1 MEIDIHFKSYL
12 VDIIKDDSLVEFIPE
27 IAATF
32 QTKTLKRNY
41 YLVKQG
47 NICEYFCY
55 LHKGVLQ
62 HTIEVNE
69 EEKTTYLALKN
80 SSTSSLKSFLNNTP
94 SNKSIRALSDCELKV
109 IDNNDFQRLMKNNSA
124 FHRFYY
130 NLLENQIF
138 KIDDYRVDLLTNSPE
153 QRYAKLLKQEP
164 DLLQKVPVKYLASFL
179 GISSRHM
186 SRIRKNIK

>member
-1 MEIDIHFKSYL
+1 MEIDISFKSYL
-12 VDIIKDDSLVEFIPE
+12 IDIIKDDSLLECIPE
-27 IAATF
+27 IVASFETRV
-32 QTKTLKRNY
+32 LKKNY
-41 YLVKQG
+41 YLVKQ
-47 NICEYFCY
+47 NNTCEYFCY

-62 HTIEVNE
+62 HTIEVEN

-94 SNKSIRALSDCELKV
+94 SNKSIRALSECELKV
-109 IDNNDFQRLMKNNSA
+109 IKIDSFKYLMENNKA
-124 FHRFYY
+124 FHKFYY

-186 SRIRKNIK
+186 SRIRSSIR

>member
-1 MEIDIHFKSYL
+1 MEIDISFKSYL
-12 VDIIKDDSLVEFIPE
+12 IDIIKDGSMLECIPE
-27 IAATF
+27 IVASFETRV
-32 QTKTLKRNY
+32 LKKNY
-41 YLVKQG
+41 YLVKQ
-47 NICEYFCY
+47 NNTCEYFCY

-62 HTIEVNE
+62 HTIEVEN

-94 SNKSIRALSDCELKV
+94 SNKSIRALSECELKV
-109 IDNNDFQRLMKNNSA
+109 IKIDSFKYLMENNKA
-124 FHRFYY
+124 FHKFYY

-186 SRIRKNIK
+186 SRIRSNIR

>member
-1 MEIDIHFKSYL
+1 MEIDISFKSYL
-12 VDIIKDDSLVEFIPE
+12 IDIIKDDSLLECIPE
-27 IAATF
+27 IVASFETRV
-32 QTKTLKRNY
+32 LKKNY
-41 YLVKQG
+41 YLVKQ
-47 NICEYFCY
+47 NNTCEYFCY
-55 LHKGVLQ
+55 LYKGVLQ
-62 HTIEVNE
+62 HTIEVEN

-94 SNKSIRALSDCELKV
+94 SNKSIRALSECELKV
-109 IDNNDFQRLMKNNSA
+109 IKIDSFKYLMENNKA
-124 FHRFYY
+124 FHKFYY

-186 SRIRKNIK
+186 SRIRSNIR

>member
-1 MEIDIHFKSYL
+1 MEIDISFKSYL
-12 VDIIKDDSLVEFIPE
+12 IDIIKDGSMLECIPE
-27 IAATF
+27 IVASFETRV
-32 QTKTLKRNY
+32 LKKNY
-41 YLVKQG
+41 YLVKQ
-47 NICEYFCY
+47 NNTCEYFCY
-55 LHKGVLQ
+55 LYKGVLQ
-62 HTIEVNE
+62 HTIEVEN

-94 SNKSIRALSDCELKV
+94 SNKSIRALSECELKV
-109 IDNNDFQRLMKNNSA
+109 IKIDSFKYLMENNKA
-124 FHRFYY
+124 FHKFYY

-186 SRIRKNIK
+186 SRIRSNIR